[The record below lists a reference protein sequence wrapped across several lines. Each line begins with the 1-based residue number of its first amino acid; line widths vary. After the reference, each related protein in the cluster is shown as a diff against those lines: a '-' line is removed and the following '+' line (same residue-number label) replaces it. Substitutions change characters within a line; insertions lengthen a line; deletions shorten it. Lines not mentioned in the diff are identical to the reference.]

1 MFKLIRNLKA
11 VDFALLLCCMALIFW
26 MVWLELRMPEYM
38 ATITR
43 LVQTENSD
51 MKDIFHNG
59 GMMLLCA
66 AASLI
71 LSIGVSYVIS
81 TIAARFSLIIRKKL
95 FNKVEELD
103 YYQAS
108 QFSTSSLITRTTN
121 DITQLQMVLGM
132 GTQML
137 IRAPLTVTIAIS
149 KIMGKSWQWSSATA
163 VAVVILL
170 SFVAIMVSVVL
181 PRFKV
186 LQKLTDKL
194 NGVTRENL
202 TGIRVV
208 HAFNAEKY
216 QEDKFDKAND
226 ELTKTQIFTQRAL
239 SALSPM
245 MYLVMEGVSLAIYF
259 IGASL
264 ISGADAADKQML
276 FADMIVFSSYAM
288 QIIISFLVLSGVFM
302 IIPRAEVSAKR
313 INEVLDTEPTIKN
326 GELTE
331 STSSERGTVEFHKVS
346 FKYPDSEEYTLK
358 DISFKVNKG
367 ETVAIVGSTGSGK
380 TTLVNLIERF
390 YDANEGE
397 VFVDG
402 ENVRNYK
409 QSSLRNKIAYVPQKT
424 VMFDAT
430 VSANVS
436 YGDNGKKRADEGKIA
451 EALRVAQAKEFV
463 EKMSGKQKAHI
474 AQGGSNISGG
484 QKQRLAIARAIA
496 RDPEIYIFDD
506 SFSALDFKTDAKL
519 RKELK
524 EYTGGATNIIVA
536 QRIGTIMHADQI
548 IVLDEG
554 KCVGKGKHAD
564 LLKHCDVYQQIAYS
578 QLTKEELEA

>member
-1 MFKLIRNLKA
+1 MFRLIRNLKRK
-11 VDFALLLCCMALIFW
+11 DFALLLCCVTLIFA
-26 MVWLELRMPEYM
+26 MVWLELKMPEYM
-38 ATITR
+38 ANITR
-43 LVQTENSD
+43 LVQTEGSE
-51 MKDIFHNG
+51 MHEIYLNG
-59 GMMLLCA
+59 GMMLGCA
-66 AASLI
+66 GLSL
-71 LSIGVSYVIS
+71 LFSIGVSFVIS
-81 TIAARFSLIIRKKL
+81 TIAARFSLIIRKML
-95 FNKVEELD
+95 FDKVEELD

-132 GTQML
+132 GTMML

-149 KIMGKSWQWSSATA
+149 KIMGKSWQWSTATA
-163 VAVVILL
+163 IAVVVLL
-170 SFVAIMVSVVL
+170 SFIAIMISIVM
-181 PRFKV
+181 PRFKI
-186 LQKLTDKL
+186 LQKLTDRL

-216 QEDKFDKAND
+216 QEEKFDKAND
-226 ELTKTQIFTQRAL
+226 ELTKTQLFTQRAM

-245 MYLVMEGVSLAIYF
+245 MYLVMEGISLVIYF
-259 IGASL
+259 IGAKL
-264 ISGADAADKQML
+264 ITDANMADKQDL

-288 QIIISFLVLSGVFM
+288 QIIISFLVLSGIFM
-302 IIPRAEVSAKR
+302 IIPRAQVSAKR
-313 INEVLDTEPTIKN
+313 INEVLDTEPTLEN
-326 GELTE
+326 GSLIE
-331 STSSERGTVEFHKVS
+331 STSNERGTIEFHKVS
-346 FKYPDSEEYTLK
+346 FKYPDSEEYMLK
-358 DISFKVNKG
+358 DISFKVDKG

-409 QSSLRNKIAYVPQKT
+409 QSALRNKIAYVPQKA
-424 VMFDAT
+424 VMFDAS
-430 VSANVS
+430 VEANVK
-436 YGDNGKKRADEGKIA
+436 YGDNGKKRADEKKVS
-451 EALRVAQAKEFV
+451 EALKVAQAKEFV
-463 EKMSGKQKAHI
+463 DKMSGKQKAHI
-474 AQGGSNISGG
+474 AQGGTNISGG

-554 KCVGKGKHAD
+554 KCVGKGKHSE
-564 LLKHCDVYQQIAYS
+564 LLKNCEVYKQIAYS
-578 QLTKEELEA
+578 QLTKAELEA